1 MKLRAYVSAPRGK
14 GSNPHIFKSNK
25 GAFLTLEYKAGGK
38 YPNRF
43 DAICFSDLLQEVSGL
58 VPGEEVDVE
67 LDLGT
72 KKLTDKNGGDV
83 ISDDRPVYVTQAIL
97 RSVKNVTGGLP
108 KENKPAVFDD
118 DIPF

>member
-58 VPGEEVDVE
+58 TPGEEVDVE
-67 LDLGT
+67 LDLAT
-72 KKLTDKNGGDV
+72 KKLTDRNGDEV
-83 ISDDRPVYVTQAIL
+83 LSDDRPVYVMQAIL
-97 RSVKNVTGGLP
+97 RSVQVVTGGQA
-108 KENKPAVFDD
+108 KTNKPASDD